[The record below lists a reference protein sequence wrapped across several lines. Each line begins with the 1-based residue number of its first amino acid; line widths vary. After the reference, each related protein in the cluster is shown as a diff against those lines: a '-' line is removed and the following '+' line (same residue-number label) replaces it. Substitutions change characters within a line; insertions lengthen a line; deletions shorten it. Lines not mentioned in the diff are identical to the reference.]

1 MKEIEAKRLESQIK
15 KAEAKEESK
24 ESFSSSSVDEQEI

>member
-15 KAEAKEESK
+15 KVEVVEESK
-24 ESFSSSSVDEQEI
+24 ESISSSAVDEQEV